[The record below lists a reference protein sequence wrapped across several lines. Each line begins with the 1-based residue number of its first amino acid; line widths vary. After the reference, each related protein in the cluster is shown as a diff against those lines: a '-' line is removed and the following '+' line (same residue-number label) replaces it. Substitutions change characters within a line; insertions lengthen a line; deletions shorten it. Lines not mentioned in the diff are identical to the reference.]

1 MNGEYCIY
9 LRKSRAD
16 DSVENQTTE
25 DVLRRHEN
33 ALLELGR
40 KMNLNITKIY
50 REVVSGD
57 TIASRPVVQEMLSA
71 VESGCWDGVLV
82 MEVERLARGDTI
94 DQGIISQTFKY
105 SDTKIIT
112 PVKTYNPN
120 NEFDEEY
127 FEFGLFMSRREYKI
141 INRRLQRGRMA
152 SVNEGKY
159 VGNKPPYGYDIVKL
173 ENAKGYTL
181 AENSA
186 EAQIVQLIFKLFTQG
201 DNGSDRIG
209 VSKICN
215 KLQGMGIKPRI
226 SKTWS
231 VTTIRDIL
239 TNPVYV
245 GKVRWNYRKTVNS
258 IINGQKVKTRPRS
271 KDYTIID
278 GIHAPIISE
287 EVFNQAQY
295 YINCNKM
302 TPIGKEKHIVNP
314 LAGLIICSECG
325 HRMVRRAYQS
335 NTSDVLICVTTGCK
349 NVGSML
355 YLVEGRILNTLRE
368 WLDRYLLNLQS
379 NSPDDKSLEKSI
391 VKSKLSDI
399 ESELDKLDTQMSS
412 LYDLL
417 EQGIYSP
424 DVFVERSQIIAEKR
438 NALKEQRQFIEKS
451 LSPNNMDDEHRD
463 FYPRVEKILAM
474 YDEIEDMEKKNAMLK
489 EIIEKVVY
497 TKHKRGTRKNHDNF
511 ELVIY
516 PRLPNCQIESL
527 PK

>member
-16 DSVENQTTE
+16 DNVGNQTTE

-57 TIASRPVVQEMLSA
+57 TIASRPVVQEMLGA
-71 VESGCWDGVLV
+71 VESGYWDGVLV

-181 AENSA
+181 AENDA
-186 EAQIVQLIFKLFTQG
+186 EAQIVKLIFKLFTQG
-201 DNGSDRIG
+201 DSGSDRIG

-231 VTTIRDIL
+231 AATVRGIL
-239 TNPVYV
+239 TNPVYI
-245 GKVRWNYRKTVNS
+245 GKIRWNHRKTVNS
-258 IINGQKVKTRPRS
+258 IMNGQKVKTRPRS
-271 KDYTIID
+271 KDYILAN
-278 GIHAPIISE
+278 GIHPPIISE

-295 YINCNKM
+295 YINYNRE
-302 TPIGKEKHIVNP
+302 TPIGKNRRIANP
-314 LAGLIICSECG
+314 LAGLIVCSECG
-325 HRMVRRAYQS
+325 HRMVRRPYQ
-335 NTSDVLICVTTGCK
+335 NKIPDGLICVTTGCK

-355 YLVEGRILNTLRE
+355 YLVEERILSTLRE
-368 WLDRYLLNLQS
+368 WLDGYLLNVQLNLQ
-379 NSPDDKSLEKSI
+379 NDKSLEIS
-391 VKSKLSDI
+391 VAKSKLSDI
-399 ESELDKLDTQMSS
+399 ETELEKLDTQMSS

-424 DVFVERSQIIAEKR
+424 DIFVERSQTIAEKR
-438 NALKEQRQFIEKS
+438 NALKEQRQFIKDTM
-451 LSPNNMDDEHRD
+451 PINNIDEEHSD

-474 YDEIEDMEKKNAMLK
+474 YDEVEDVEKKNAMLK

-497 TKHKRGTRKNHDNF
+497 TKHKRGTSNNYDNF
-511 ELVIY
+511 ELIIY
-516 PRLPNCQIESL
+516 PKQPDSQIKSL

>member
-16 DSVENQTTE
+16 DNVGNQTTE

-33 ALLELGR
+33 ALLKLGR

-71 VESGCWDGVLV
+71 VENGCWDGVLV
-82 MEVERLARGDTI
+82 MEVECLARGDTI

-112 PVKTYNPN
+112 LVKTYNPN

-181 AENSA
+181 AENNA

-258 IINGQKVKTRPRS
+258 IINGQKVKIRPRS

-325 HRMVRRAYQS
+325 HRMVRRPYQ
-335 NTSDVLICVTTGCK
+335 NKTPDGLICVTTGCK

-355 YLVEGRILNTLRE
+355 YLVEERILNTLRE
-368 WLDRYLLNLQS
+368 WLDGYLLNVQLNLQ
-379 NSPDDKSLEKSI
+379 NDKSLEKSI
-391 VKSKLSDI
+391 AKSKLSDI
-399 ESELDKLDTQMSS
+399 ETELEKLDTQMSS
-412 LYDLL
+412 IYDLL
-417 EQGIYSP
+417 EQGVYSSE
-424 DVFVERSQIIAEKR
+424 VFVERSKTIAEKR
-438 NALKEQRQFIEKS
+438 NALNEQKQFVENTMPI
-451 LSPNNMDDEHRD
+451 NNIDEEQSD

-474 YDEIEDMEKKNAMLK
+474 YDEVEDVEKKNAMLK

-497 TKHKRGTRKNHDNF
+497 TKRKRGTSSNYDNF
-511 ELVIY
+511 ELIIY
-516 PRLPNCQIESL
+516 PKQPDSQIKSL